1 MRRGLRAQER
11 EGGCEKGNEH
21 TKCIVICGRAQMHV
35 REKVS
40 EQELGVRGQAEME
53 RASKRTLKKE

>member
-1 MRRGLRAQER
+1 
-11 EGGCEKGNEH
+11 
-21 TKCIVICGRAQMHV
+21 MHV
-35 REKVS
+35 GEKVS